1 MTSNSTNIVRIQQY
15 LKGQLSPEE
24 MNKLEREAL
33 DDPFLNDALEGYMQ
47 KGLNTHQLTLLQQRL
62 QDRIT
67 EQPQERNRMLFT
79 SQRLGI
85 ATAACLLF
93 ILACVLLW
101 MVNNMNQANNGTK
114 EVTVEL
120 NTEDAI
126 VPGSKMPNA
135 KQVEGSSASPVGG
148 WDSFNDYIG
157 KNVKANIGKGEA
169 IVRFDVNEE
178 GRPFNIQAIKGNQPQ
193 IDEVTRL
200 LEAGPKWQRAKS
212 GEVVF
217 VFD

>member
-1 MTSNSTNIVRIQQY
+1 MTSNSTNIIRIQQY

-33 DDPFLNDALEGYMQ
+33 DDPFLNDALEGYTQ
-47 KGLNTHQLTLLQQRL
+47 KGLNPHQLTLLQQRL

-120 NTEDAI
+120 NTEGAS
-126 VPGSKMPNA
+126 GSKLPIA
-135 KQVEGSSASPVGG
+135 KQVAGSSASPAGG
-148 WDSFNDYIG
+148 WDRFNNYIA
-157 KNVKANIGKGEA
+157 KNVKASIERGEA
-169 IVRFDVNEE
+169 IVRFEVDEE
-178 GRPFNIQAIKGNQPQ
+178 GRPFSIQAIKGNEAQ
-193 IDEVTRL
+193 IDEAKRL
-200 LEAGPKWQRAKS
+200 LEAGPRWQRSKF
-212 GEVVF
+212 GEVAF